1 MTNKHT
7 ARNSVVNP
15 HLMLTL
21 ILMELPGSFD
31 DERVCRLTPFGRRP
45 PDGDGGVS
53 ATGADRRPG
62 DRAKDVG
69 RQFGVDLKDDTL
81 LGRIYGKGG
90 F

>member
-21 ILMELPGSFD
+21 ILMELPGSD
-31 DERVCRLTPFGRRP
+31 DERVCRLAPFGRRP
-45 PDGDGGVS
+45 PDGGGGVS

-62 DRAKDVG
+62 DRAKDAE
-69 RQFGVDLKDDTL
+69 RQFGVDLKDDTSHS
-81 LGRIYGKGG
+81 RIYGKGG